1 MAWRAMGTKNHKELI
16 RSEFSKQAEAYSRS
30 YISNQEAL
38 SLIVRESEL
47 QEEDL
52 VLDMATGT
60 GFLAI
65 ELARHS
71 RRVIGIDI
79 TPAMLARASKAKE
92 EQGIYN
98 LSFLMADGES
108 LPFHDET
115 FDVVACRLGIH
126 HFPEPKGQIFE
137 MKRVAKARGKVVIAD
152 ILSSEDTKKGTFHNS
167 LEILRDPSHVWAY
180 SPPSFRSLL
189 SEAGLNVIKYL
200 DWLVPMDFE
209 EWVKLTSPPI
219 ESQKTLRGTFLK
231 DMGKDESGLRV
242 HLIEER
248 VKFLHH
254 WGLFVTRP
262 NP

>member
-1 MAWRAMGTKNHKELI
+1 MGKRNHKELI
-16 RSEFSKQAEAYSRS
+16 RTEFSKQAEAYSKS

-38 SLIVRESEL
+38 SLIVQESEL
-47 QEEDL
+47 REGDL
-52 VLDMATGT
+52 ILDVATGT

-79 TPAMLARASKAKE
+79 TSAMLARASKAKGE
-92 EQGIYN
+92 KGIPN
-98 LSFLMADGES
+98 LSLLMADGES

-115 FDVVACRLGIH
+115 FDVVSCRLGIH
-126 HFPEPKGQIFE
+126 HFPGPRRQIFE

-152 ILSSEDTKKGTFHNS
+152 ILSSEDPKKGAFHNS
-167 LEILRDPSHVWAY
+167 LETLRDPSHVWAY
-180 SPPSFRSLL
+180 SPSSLRSLL
-189 SEAGLNVIKYL
+189 SEAGLNVIKSQ

-209 EWVKLTSPPI
+209 DWVKLTSPPN
-219 ESQKTLRGTFLK
+219 EAQKTLRESFLK
-231 DMGKDESGLRV
+231 DMGQDESGLQV

-248 VKFLHH
+248 IKFLHH
-254 WGLFVTRP
+254 WGLFVARL